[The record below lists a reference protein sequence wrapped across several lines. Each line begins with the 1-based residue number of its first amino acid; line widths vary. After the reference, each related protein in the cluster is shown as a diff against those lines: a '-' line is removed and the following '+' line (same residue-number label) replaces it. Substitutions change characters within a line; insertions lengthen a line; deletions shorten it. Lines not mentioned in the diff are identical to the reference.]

1 MRAGSAQSKKGGDVV
16 KLMIPG
22 TDAPSKV
29 SASDSEKRKGK
40 SCSSDHRKGSGES
53 VVTLSY

>member
-1 MRAGSAQSKKGGDVV
+1 MGSAQSKKGGDVV